1 MPKEPDIQFL
11 ESIKRVF
18 APVFKE
24 YGFELQEE
32 VVWNGAGEDTVKA
45 IKKDIALV
53 YYLGHTPQF
62 YLCSLG
68 ISLSGQLA
76 QKATSIK
83 HYYNMGVTG
92 IAHYLDEN
100 YQFTGINVYNNEDL
114 IRALEQEKEVLL
126 TYCKNILSG
135 DISVWSEVVKRS
147 EEFRTKSGKE
157 HWSVT

>member
-1 MPKEPDIQFL
+1 MPKDPNIQFV
-11 ESIKRVF
+11 ESIKTVF
-18 APVFKE
+18 SPVFKE

-32 VVWNGAGEDTVKA
+32 VTWNGAGEDTVRA
-45 IKKDIALV
+45 SKKDIALV

-76 QKATSIK
+76 ERATPIK
-83 HYYNMGVTG
+83 HYYNMSVAG

-100 YQFTGINVYNNEDL
+100 YKSTSINVYTKEDL

-126 TYCKNILSG
+126 TYCKDVLSG
-135 DISVWSEVVKRS
+135 DVSIWSELVKKS
-147 EEFRTKSGKE
+147 EAHRTKSGKE
-157 HWSVT
+157 RWSIT